1 MEQENIKNI
10 KDIFIESYMSKTD
23 TLHGRLGNQFFINVA
38 ASLLA
43 EKFNLYIDY
52 EHGDS
57 VKELFPLFV
66 GTQKH
71 ITSIV
76 VTDDNYIDIY
86 NKDSIDYNL
95 SFRDYFQSTKVT
107 QLTHRYIYSKLKPKP
122 NPNNNCFIH
131 VRLGDV
137 AQWNPGVS
145 YYQNILSTLNV
156 DTVYLSTDSI
166 DHPIAQTLLHLP
178 KVKLYEGSA
187 KDTVL
192 FASTHRY
199 VILSH
204 GTFSGMIAYLA
215 FYSTVYFVKESE
227 TTSWDYDKNGKF
239 DIFQGKYT
247 TRGPFLS

>member
-1 MEQENIKNI
+1 
-10 KDIFIESYMSKTD
+10 MSKTD

-52 EHGDS
+52 EHGDA

-71 ITSIV
+71 ITAVI
-76 VTDDNYIDIY
+76 VTDENYLDIY

-95 SFRDYFQSTKVT
+95 TFRDYFQSKKVT
-107 QLTHRYIYSKLKPKP
+107 NVTHRYIHSKMKGKRDK
-122 NPNNNCFIH
+122 NNNCFIH

-145 YYQNILSTLNV
+145 YYQNVLSTLDV
-156 DTVYLSTDSI
+156 DNVYLSTDSI

-178 KVKLYEGSA
+178 KVKLYDASP
-187 KDTVL
+187 KDTIL
-192 FASTHRY
+192 FACTNRY

-215 FYSTVYFVKESE
+215 LHATVYFIKESE
-227 TTSWDYDKNGKF
+227 KTSWDYNGKF
-239 DIFQGKYT
+239 DIFEGKYT
-247 TRGPFLS
+247 TRGPFQSITT